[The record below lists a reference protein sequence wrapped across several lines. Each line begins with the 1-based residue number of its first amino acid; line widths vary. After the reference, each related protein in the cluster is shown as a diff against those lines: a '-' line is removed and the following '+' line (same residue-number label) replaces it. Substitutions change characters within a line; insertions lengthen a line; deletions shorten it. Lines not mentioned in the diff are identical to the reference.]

1 MIDVCAHAGPCAAPC
16 GDGVR
21 WISVRGHPCPQAV
34 QTLLTAASPCLKI
47 RELSKQR

>member
-21 WISVRGHPCPQAV
+21 WISVRGHPYPQAE
-34 QTLLTAASPCLKI
+34 QTLLTAA
-47 RELSKQR
+47 